1 MAETKLRVA
10 IRVRPLRSE
19 EGACAWRIEGENV
32 YQADCEEVVGRTAFR
47 YDAVYGENS
56 ATKDVYEG
64 VCREL
69 VDGALRGVNGTIFA
83 YGQTSSGK
91 TFTMQGGDKYGAGA
105 PGLMHLAADH
115 IFSVIEARSD
125 TDFLLRVSY
134 LEVYNEQLRD
144 LLAEDGTGEV
154 HIREH
159 PETGV
164 YVEGAQ
170 ETVVTQPHDMA
181 EALVQGEKRRAVG
194 STAMNERSS
203 RSHTVFRIVV
213 ESRPRECAEDHG
225 VLVGAISLVDL
236 AGSESVRLTGATGV
250 RQKEGGK
257 INQSLLTLSRV
268 VQQLGEKGKENFV
281 NFRDSRLT
289 RLLQPT
295 LSGKAQLAMV
305 CCVAPSCNYVEET
318 RSTLQFGSRAARVT
332 LKPVVHE
339 ILDDASQLRRV
350 KRQLAELLAKQE
362 QHERDQASGKT
373 EELADLLEKNEKLEA
388 DLAQRAAKM
397 TELTKMICV
406 GGTSQQPTKP
416 RRRRRA
422 TCAVGARG
430 FRPEDDSRLPQIP
443 SFAQLREKKKAQEPV
458 VEEEDEPPP
467 PPPTEEG
474 VLGAC
479 RDDDREAEARGL
491 PALDP
496 PTSDNLEEAVRAR
509 LRRAAD
515 ETLAVS
521 QDADETVSELR
532 RQLEVEKEVAEEVE
546 GERTKI
552 EGQAEVLKERLSQA
566 EAEAGATAEA
576 HATEVDALKQEVA
589 ELRRAAEASQAEKVL
604 AEESLEAVKTQLVEV
619 EAARDALQEELA
631 SEREN
636 AKMTRDAE
644 SQATIEALQAKID
657 AASEARAEADRQL
670 ADAADA
676 AEEARQAA
684 EAEHEAV
691 LRRSRDELDEARAA
705 TARAE
710 EAAAAA
716 EASRASVEALRDE
729 ERSDNDGVRSE
740 RDALQSECDELRT
753 QIERER
759 QQARDAAEARACE
772 AADETDA
779 TITEL
784 RRQLEVER
792 EVAREAESER
802 DALSKKADEAAQQT
816 QTAHASVLKSKDERI
831 ARLEKVKMTTAI
843 FAQIQKLRT
852 DKEKALAEAKE
863 LRTRVSSLEAAS
875 ASPKEAREDT
885 ELAERCAAAD
895 AACKAATERAA
906 RLEARAARAEQSMS
920 KIRTPGGRRAL
931 RETDALHDKIEFL
944 EQENLDLMLEV
955 KALKASQARLAASP
969 VAVSG
974 DVGDENAPPG
984 PSPVASKLSAVK
996 ASPGV
1001 EAQQPAEGTQ
1011 ECTQS

>member
-1 MAETKLRVA
+1 
-10 IRVRPLRSE
+10 
-19 EGACAWRIEGENV
+19 
-32 YQADCEEVVGRTAFR
+32 
-47 YDAVYGENS
+47 
-56 ATKDVYEG
+56 
-64 VCREL
+64 
-69 VDGALRGVNGTIFA
+69 
-83 YGQTSSGK
+83 
-91 TFTMQGGDKYGAGA
+91 MQGGDKYGAGA

-406 GGTSQQPTKP
+406 GGH
-416 RRRRRA
+416 
-422 TCAVGARG
+422 V
-430 FRPEDDSRLPQIP
+430 
-443 SFAQLREKKKAQEPV
+443 
-458 VEEEDEPPP
+458 
-467 PPPTEEG
+467 
-474 VLGAC
+474 
-479 RDDDREAEARGL
+479 
-491 PALDP
+491 
-496 PTSDNLEEAVRAR
+496 
-509 LRRAAD
+509 
-515 ETLAVS
+515 
-521 QDADETVSELR
+521 
-532 RQLEVEKEVAEEVE
+532 
-546 GERTKI
+546 
-552 EGQAEVLKERLSQA
+552 
-566 EAEAGATAEA
+566 
-576 HATEVDALKQEVA
+576 
-589 ELRRAAEASQAEKVL
+589 
-604 AEESLEAVKTQLVEV
+604 
-619 EAARDALQEELA
+619 
-631 SEREN
+631 
-636 AKMTRDAE
+636 
-644 SQATIEALQAKID
+644 
-657 AASEARAEADRQL
+657 
-670 ADAADA
+670 
-676 AEEARQAA
+676 
-684 EAEHEAV
+684 
-691 LRRSRDELDEARAA
+691 AA
-705 TARAE
+705 TD

-716 EASRASVEALRDE
+716 PRD
-729 ERSDNDGVRSE
+729 VR
-740 RDALQSECDELRT
+740 RR
-753 QIERER
+753 RPR
-759 QQARDAAEARACE
+759 FPARGRFE
-772 AADETDA
+772 AAPDPV
-779 TITEL
+779 L
-784 RRQLEVER
+784 RSIEG
-792 EVAREAESER
+792 
-802 DALSKKADEAAQQT
+802 
-816 QTAHASVLKSKDERI
+816 
-831 ARLEKVKMTTAI
+831 
-843 FAQIQKLRT
+843 
-852 DKEKALAEAKE
+852 KEEGAGAG
-863 LRTRVSSLEAAS
+863 RRGGG
-875 ASPKEAREDT
+875 R
-885 ELAERCAAAD
+885 AAA
-895 AACKAATERAA
+895 AAA
-906 RLEARAARAEQSMS
+906 
-920 KIRTPGGRRAL
+920 IRGRGPGG
-931 RETDALHDKIEFL
+931 
-944 EQENLDLMLEV
+944 
-955 KALKASQARLAASP
+955 
-969 VAVSG
+969 VSG
-974 DVGDENAPPG
+974 RR
-984 PSPVASKLSAVK
+984 
-996 ASPGV
+996 
-1001 EAQQPAEGTQ
+1001 
-1011 ECTQS
+1011 